1 MKKLVFTLVAVYC
14 AVNVV
19 AQKFVAE
26 SHLPNVPA
34 DGFYR
39 VLLEPHIT
47 AYLNPGFTNI
57 RIYDK
62 ENKETAYFLKFE
74 VPYLYTITF
83 KEYQILSKR
92 ILKDSVTVLTI
103 ANPEQKTIDNIS
115 LLIKNARVTK
125 SASLYGS
132 DDNQS
137 WYILK
142 DRLYLTDI
150 ENTSSTSEVKIVD
163 FPLSNYKFYQIR
175 ISDDSEGPLN
185 ILKAGYYSNGSED
198 GTYQE
203 VPVRNFSQTEL
214 DREKVSHVRIKFDT
228 AHFVDRLQWEVTG
241 QRLYKR
247 KVIVYS
253 VEQRITTRGKKSQYV
268 DYIGNFEMQTG
279 QPSIFQIPGKKI
291 KEILMVVENHDNQP
305 MKFET
310 VKAFML
316 SRYATVWLERNNQY
330 TIRIGEDEMP
340 EPVYDLKY
348 FEDSVPKNTQ
358 VVKAKS
364 IVALGEPVAA
374 EETTSFFTSKWF
386 IWSAL
391 IVVMIFLAV
400 MSYRMVKETSV
411 PEKS

>member
-1 MKKLVFTLVAVYC
+1 MKKLVFTLVAFCFAISVT
-14 AVNVV
+14 

-39 VLLEPHIT
+39 VLLEPDIT
-47 AYLNPGFTNI
+47 AYLNNDFSNI

-62 ENKETAYFLKFE
+62 ENKETPYFLKFE
-74 VPYLYTITF
+74 VPYLYTTTF
-83 KEYQILSKR
+83 KEYRILNR
-92 ILKDSVTVLTI
+92 QVLKDSATILTI

-115 LLIKNARVTK
+115 LLIKNAHVTK
-125 SASLYGS
+125 QASLYGS

-150 ENTSSTSEVKIVD
+150 ENASATSELKIVD

-175 ISDDSEGPLN
+175 IADNMEGPLN

-203 VPVRNFSQTEL
+203 VPLKNFSQTEL
-214 DREKVSHVRIKFDT
+214 EHEKVSHVRIKFDT

-247 KVIVYS
+247 TVIVYS
-253 VEQRITTRGKKSQYV
+253 VEERITPRGKKSQYV
-268 DYIGNFEMQTG
+268 DYIGTFEMQTG
-279 QPSIFQIPGKKI
+279 QPSVFQIPGRKM

-305 MKFET
+305 MKFKS
-310 VKAFML
+310 VKAFVL
-316 SRYATVWLERNNQY
+316 NRYATLWLERNNQY
-330 TIRIGEDEMP
+330 TVRIGEGDMP
-340 EPVYDLKY
+340 APVYDLRF

-364 IVALGEPVAA
+364 IVALEEPAV
-374 EETTSFFTSKWF
+374 EETASLFTSKWF

-391 IVVMIFLAV
+391 VVVMIFLAV

-411 PEKS
+411 AEKS